1 MAGSRK
7 PVKRSRSTRS
17 KRGGR
22 PAKSKSKSRRA
33 TRSKSQKRATRA
45 KSRKSPQGR
54 KSKSRVKVSPST
66 YNKKKCAV
74 TPGWEW
80 VQGKGCRKVK
90 KGKKKSGKGEEGG
103 DSDDASGSEEEETE
117 GSDEESATHKPKKS
131 RKSKDGKSPST
142 YNKKKCQATPGW
154 QWVQGVG
161 CRKVRDY
168 NKKKEAEGDA
178 SAPAGTADSKIS
190 PSTFNEALCKATAG
204 WQWVPGVGCRKIR
217 NYKMGDAGLPSTT
230 STALPSSSGNGSG
243 GTEALEETAKMLQS
257 IMPTIQKINTAAA
270 KAKANAAMASCPD
283 GVCPVE

>member
-1 MAGSRK
+1 M
-7 PVKRSRSTRS
+7 
-17 KRGGR
+17 
-22 PAKSKSKSRRA
+22 
-33 TRSKSQKRATRA
+33 
-45 KSRKSPQGR
+45 
-54 KSKSRVKVSPST
+54 
-66 YNKKKCAV
+66 
-74 TPGWEW
+74 
-80 VQGKGCRKVK
+80 QGKGCRKVK
-90 KGKKKSGKGEEGG
+90 KGKDSG
-103 DSDDASGSEEEETE
+103 GSEDKETE
-117 GSDEESATHKPKKS
+117 GSDEDEEEKAQKPKKS

-178 SAPAGTADSKIS
+178 SAPAGTPDSKIS

-230 STALPSSSGNGSG
+230 TTALPSSSDKSSAS

>member
-1 MAGSRK
+1 M
-7 PVKRSRSTRS
+7 
-17 KRGGR
+17 
-22 PAKSKSKSRRA
+22 
-33 TRSKSQKRATRA
+33 
-45 KSRKSPQGR
+45 
-54 KSKSRVKVSPST
+54 
-66 YNKKKCAV
+66 
-74 TPGWEW
+74 
-80 VQGKGCRKVK
+80 QGKGCRKVK
-90 KGKKKSGKGEEGG
+90 KGKKKSGKGG
-103 DSDDASGSEEEETE
+103 DSEEESGGSEEEEETE
-117 GSDEESATHKPKKS
+117 GSEEEEVKPKKS

-178 SAPAGTADSKIS
+178 SAPAGTPDSKIS

-230 STALPSSSGNGSG
+230 STALPSSGSG
-243 GTEALEETAKMLQS
+243 AAASGTEALEETAKMLQS
-257 IMPTIQKINTAAA
+257 IMPAIQKINSAAA

>member
-1 MAGSRK
+1 M
-7 PVKRSRSTRS
+7 
-17 KRGGR
+17 
-22 PAKSKSKSRRA
+22 
-33 TRSKSQKRATRA
+33 
-45 KSRKSPQGR
+45 
-54 KSKSRVKVSPST
+54 
-66 YNKKKCAV
+66 

-90 KGKKKSGKGEEGG
+90 KGRKT
-103 DSDDASGSEEEETE
+103 SGSEEETEGSEEETE
-117 GSDEESATHKPKKS
+117 GSDEEVEEKVTKTKSKKS

-142 YNKKKCQATPGW
+142 YNKKKCQVTPGW

-168 NKKKEAEGDA
+168 NKVKEAQGDA
-178 SAPAGTADSKIS
+178 SAPAGTPDSKIS

-230 STALPSSSGNGSG
+230 STALPSNVGAASGN
-243 GTEALEETAKMLQS
+243 EALEETAKMLQS

-270 KAKANAAMASCPD
+270 KAKANTAMASCPG

>member
-7 PVKRSRSTRS
+7 PVKRSRSRKRTKSRRVQRTPKKSKTPKRS
-17 KRGGR
+17 VASRRKKGARSNGKSKGK
-22 PAKSKSKSRRA
+22 KSKSK
-33 TRSKSQKRATRA
+33 
-45 KSRKSPQGR
+45 
-54 KSKSRVKVSPST
+54 VKVSPST

-90 KGKKKSGKGEEGG
+90 KGKKKGAKAEEG
-103 DSDDASGSEEEETE
+103 SEETE
-117 GSDEESATHKPKKS
+117 GSEDEQETEGSEEEGKQKTTAKKRT

-168 NKKKEAEGDA
+168 NKAKEAEGDA
-178 SAPAGTADSKIS
+178 SAPAGTPGSKIS

-230 STALPSSSGNGSG
+230 STALPSTTANAGGNE
-243 GTEALEETAKMLQS
+243 TLEETAKLLQT
-257 IMPTIQKINTAAA
+257 IMPTIQKLNTATA
-270 KAKANAAMASCPD
+270 KAKANAAMASCPG